1 MLQKFGIKNFFTTLL
16 FSGIIFYFCYHMISG
31 GRGIL
36 AYFKLSSQMKMLE
49 SEIET
54 TRAERLTI
62 EHKSNLLK
70 SNSLD
75 LDLLE
80 EQAKRV
86 LGYAKTKEILVI
98 EESDSF
104 Q

>member
-1 MLQKFGIKNFFTTLL
+1 MLNKFGLKSFFTALL

-36 AYFKLSSQMKMLE
+36 AYFKLNSQMLALE
-49 SEIET
+49 SELET

-86 LGYAKTKEILVI
+86 LGYAKPKEILVI
-98 EESDSF
+98 EDSEPL

>member
-1 MLQKFGIKNFFTTLL
+1 MLHKFGLKSFFTTLL

-36 AYFKLSSQMKMLE
+36 AYFKLNSQMLALE
-49 SEIET
+49 SELEI

-86 LGYAKTKEILVI
+86 LGYAKPKEILVI
-98 EESDSF
+98 EDSEPL